1 MDQIDQQIIR
11 ILQDDA
17 RIPWSELGR
26 QIGLSAPAVIE
37 RVRKMEDSGIIE
49 GFRAVINPEALA
61 QGLLAI
67 VMFEET
73 RCAGL
78 IEFCKGHPEVVECH
92 RLTGSYNF
100 MVKLQTASVAT
111 LERFLDDASVYGKQT
126 VDMDSTVDASAVR
139 RVYNMKNPCFRKCR
153 SIGEKR

>member
-1 MDQIDQQIIR
+1 MDQIDQQIVR

-37 RVRKMEDSGIIE
+37 RVRKMEDAGIIE

-78 IEFCKGHPEVVECH
+78 IEF
-92 RLTGSYNF
+92 L
-100 MVKLQTASVAT
+100 
-111 LERFLDDASVYGKQT
+111 
-126 VDMDSTVDASAVR
+126 
-139 RVYNMKNPCFRKCR
+139 
-153 SIGEKR
+153 

>member
-1 MDQIDQQIIR
+1 MDQIDQQIVR

-37 RVRKMEDSGIIE
+37 RVRKMEDAGIIE

-61 QGLLAI
+61 QGLLAV

-111 LERFLDDASVYGKQT
+111 LERFLDDASLYGKPSTWIRLSTPVPFTGYT
-126 VDMDSTVDASAVR
+126 V
-139 RVYNMKNPCFRKCR
+139 
-153 SIGEKR
+153 

>member
-1 MDQIDQQIIR
+1 MDQIDQQIVR

-37 RVRKMEDSGIIE
+37 RVRKMEDAGIIE

-67 VMFEET
+67 VMFEGT
-73 RCAGL
+73 RCAGW

-100 MVKLQTASVAT
+100 MVKLQT
-111 LERFLDDASVYGKQT
+111 
-126 VDMDSTVDASAVR
+126 
-139 RVYNMKNPCFRKCR
+139 
-153 SIGEKR
+153 

>member
-1 MDQIDQQIIR
+1 
-11 ILQDDA
+11 
-17 RIPWSELGR
+17 
-26 QIGLSAPAVIE
+26 
-37 RVRKMEDSGIIE
+37 MEDAGIIE

-73 RCAGL
+73 RCTGL

-100 MVKLQTASVAT
+100 MVKLQTTSVAT
-111 LERFLDDASVYGKQT
+111 LERFLDDASVFGKP
-126 VDMDSTVDASAVR
+126 STWIRLSTPVPFTG
-139 RVYNMKNPCFRKCR
+139 YT
-153 SIGEKR
+153 I

>member
-1 MDQIDQQIIR
+1 
-11 ILQDDA
+11 
-17 RIPWSELGR
+17 
-26 QIGLSAPAVIE
+26 
-37 RVRKMEDSGIIE
+37 MEDAGIIE

-61 QGLLAI
+61 QGLLAV

-100 MVKLQTASVAT
+100 MVKLQTASVTT
-111 LERFLDDASVYGKQT
+111 LERFLDDASVYGKP
-126 VDMDSTVDASAVR
+126 STWIRLSTPV
-139 RVYNMKNPCFRKCR
+139 PFRGYT
-153 SIGEKR
+153 IY

>member
-61 QGLLAI
+61 QGLLAV

-100 MVKLQTASVAT
+100 MVKLQTASVTT
-111 LERFLDDASVYGKQT
+111 LEHFLDDASVYGKPSTWIRLSTPVPFTGYT
-126 VDMDSTVDASAVR
+126 V
-139 RVYNMKNPCFRKCR
+139 
-153 SIGEKR
+153 